1 MLFRSGISEVSAKR
15 LKILPPGHWGAIALV
30 VDLSAPSSRFVSTF
44 AGSEDVSMLGVRA
57 ALSASTL
64 VRESSNEGKNTIT
77 SFLDG
82 IDSQNASL
90 RARLHIPLINPTTN
104 PKQHALCQLQHSA
117 NQYRQG
123 MMLWCSSLHSKI
135 HEQEIGRAHV

>member
-1 MLFRSGISEVSAKR
+1 MKRHVLIDPLSKSIKDTAQGLFDTIFEGISEVSAKR

-64 VRESSNEGKNTIT
+64 VRESSDEGKNTIT

-82 IDSQNASL
+82 IDSQNAAVGTASVCL
-90 RARLHIPLINPTTN
+90 D
-104 PKQHALCQLQHSA
+104 C
-117 NQYRQG
+117 
-123 MMLWCSSLHSKI
+123 
-135 HEQEIGRAHV
+135 GRVY